1 MAEQTTHEVYGSI
14 TAQDDYQVGPWG
26 VLLPD
31 GVTVVGI
38 VNGTLCTNNL
48 KHGIVDASQFDVY
61 MSDALLA
68 SGSGCKVIAFNPATN
83 QYDPSYEPPQA

>member
-38 VNGTLCTNNL
+38 VNGTLCTNRIGVEPN
-48 KHGIVDASQFDVY
+48 ATQFNAY
-61 MSDALLA
+61 MDDTFLA
-68 SGSGCKVIAFNPATN
+68 TGSECKVIAFNPATN
-83 QYDPSYEPPQA
+83 QYDPAYDPPQA